1 MFHGITYVL
10 QGTQICYYKKQNQ
23 KAGNLHQLL
32 FQSQRRMYCWFYI
45 PQIEYICLEM
55 LQV

>member
-23 KAGNLHQLL
+23 KQRQATYISSFSRAREECIAG
-32 FQSQRRMYCWFYI
+32 FIFPR
-45 PQIEYICLEM
+45 
-55 LQV
+55 